1 MEKRRRS
8 ILGFTTLLP
17 VLAVSAYLLGI
28 PADSSALACQRPDEC
43 TLNGQCYSRGAC
55 VFPGCSDGRGQVCG
69 SSPGS
74 SIPAWIPC
82 AC

>member
-8 ILGFTTLLP
+8 ILGLTTLLP
-17 VLAVSAYLLGI
+17 ILAVSAYLLGI
-28 PADSSALACQRPDEC
+28 PAESSALLCGPSEC
-43 TLNGQCYSRGAC
+43 VYAGQCYAHGTC
-55 VFPGCSDGRGQVCG
+55 LVPGCSDGRGQRCG

-82 AC
+82 SC